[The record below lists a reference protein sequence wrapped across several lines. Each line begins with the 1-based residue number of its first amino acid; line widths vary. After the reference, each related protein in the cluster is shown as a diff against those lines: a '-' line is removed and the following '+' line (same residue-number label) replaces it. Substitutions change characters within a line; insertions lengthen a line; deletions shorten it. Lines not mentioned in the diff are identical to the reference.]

1 MKKYK
6 VHFSIFNIFS
16 DSQSEVV
23 KLQTV
28 FKSISAAVV
37 GTVWYESNSTNALY
51 FAIGGCVIDAILA
64 CFYFEEVNKEAPKQ

>member
-23 KLQTV
+23 KLQTI
-28 FKSISAAVV
+28 FKSISAAAV
-37 GTVWYESNSTNALY
+37 GTTWYNSDSTYALY
-51 FAIGGCVIDAILA
+51 VAIGGCVIDAILA
-64 CFYFEEVNKEAPKQ
+64 CFYFEQINTEEQKP

>member
-28 FKSISAAVV
+28 FKSISAAIV
-37 GTVWYESNSTNALY
+37 GTVWYNSDSTYALY
-51 FAIGGCVIDAILA
+51 FAIGGCVVDAILA
-64 CFYFEEVNKEAPKQ
+64 CFYFEPVTKEEPKP